1 MKKRINGLALLL
13 AVLVLFSLMSA
24 CGEKAPEEETV
35 ETEEVALLEAEG
47 ALVSFEDG
55 VLTLDV
61 DGNEQSFSV
70 AADTAFSLARGFIA
84 GDTFTVSYEEDNA
97 DAALSVASAKNS
109 GLKPYTLHGT
119 VKSLGEYELCVALD
133 DGGTA
138 DFALSG
144 AALDLWQG
152 LREGIYVELTCLG
165 EGEGGSC
172 VWLQSMTDND
182 GAALLTQPTPEPTEE
197 TTTETVETTETTEE
211 TVEYAWPY
219 EVCDDTVW
227 ASVRAN
233 LRIGPGMEYPCVG
246 DVDCGE
252 ELSRRGLSGD
262 WSAVMIDG
270 REYYIASE
278 LLLAE
283 RPGKLSTITYDANGG
298 TAAPEA
304 QHKLGGEAIHLS
316 LLEPVREGWQFVN
329 WNTNE
334 KGFGVT
340 FFAGD
345 EYEMDGD
352 ATLYAQWVEA
362 EEETT
367 TEEEPVASGEPSGEH
382 PTEETTEPTE
392 EATTEETVEP
402 VPVRDTSSAIAG
414 TLVSMQDGKLTLEAA
429 GLEYVFDITSAT
441 VAAERGVHPGD
452 GVTLY
457 YAGTLGAERDSSAA
471 PAVRVQ
477 FAAGDGRVTGEVTA
491 VGQGIA
497 AVSLGKTELFAA
509 VDGLDAEPGDEL
521 TLTLAPAAA
530 QGNLFDAEA
539 K

>member
-24 CGEKAPEEETV
+24 CGDAAPEEETA
-35 ETEEVALLEAEG
+35 ETEEALLLEAEG
-47 ALVSFEDG
+47 ALVSFEEG
-55 VLTLDV
+55 VLTLAV
-61 DGNEQSFSV
+61 DGDEQSFSV

-97 DAALSVASAKNS
+97 ETALSVASAENS
-109 GLKPYTLHGT
+109 ELKPYTLRGT
-119 VKSLGEYELCVALD
+119 VKSLGEYELRVALD

-138 DFALSG
+138 DFSLSG

-165 EGEGGSC
+165 EGEGGNC
-172 VWLQSMTDND
+172 VWLQSVTDND
-182 GAALLTQPTPEPTEE
+182 GAALLTAPEETTTEE
-197 TTTETVETTETTEE
+197 TTTETVETTEE

-219 EVCDDTVW
+219 EACDDTVW

-233 LRIGPGMEYPCVG
+233 LRTGPGMEYPCVG

-278 LLLAE
+278 LLLME
-283 RPGKLSTITYDANGG
+283 RPGKLSIITYDANGG

-362 EEETT
+362 EEETD
-367 TEEEPVASGEPSGEH
+367 TEEESTASGEPSGEQ
-382 PTEETTEPTE
+382 PTEETDES
-392 EATTEETVEP
+392 TEETVES

-414 TLVSMQDGKLTLEAA
+414 TLVSMQDGKITLEAA
-429 GLEYVFDITSAT
+429 GLDYVFDIASAT
-441 VAAERGVHPGD
+441 VTAERGVHPGD
-452 GVTLY
+452 SVTLY
-457 YAGTLGAERDSSAA
+457 YAGTLGAERDSTAA

-491 VGQGIA
+491 VGQGFA

-509 VDGLDAEPGDEL
+509 VDGLSAEPGDEI
-521 TLTLAPAAA
+521 TLTLAPSVA

>member
-1 MKKRINGLALLL
+1 MKKKVNALALLL

-24 CGEKAPEEETV
+24 CGEKQPEVETV
-35 ETEEVALLEAEG
+35 ETEEVTLVETEG
-47 ALVSFEDG
+47 VLVSFEEG

-61 DGNEQSFSV
+61 DGDEQRFFV

-84 GDTFTVSYEEDNA
+84 GDTLTVSYEEDNA
-97 DAALSVASAKNS
+97 ETVLSVASVESS
-109 GLKPYTLHGT
+109 GLKPYTLRGT
-119 VKSLGEYELCVALD
+119 VKSLGEHELRVALD

-165 EGEGGSC
+165 DSEGGSC
-172 VWLQSMTDND
+172 IWLQSVTDND
-182 GAALLTQPTPEPTEE
+182 GAALLTAPQEEATGE
-197 TTTETVETTETTEE
+197 TTTETVEITEEATAE

-219 EVCDDTVW
+219 EACDDTVW

-233 LRIGPGMEYPCVG
+233 LRTGPGMEYPCVG

-298 TAAPEA
+298 KAAPEA
-304 QHKLGGEAIHLS
+304 QHKLGGEGIHLS
-316 LLEPVREGWQFVN
+316 LLEPVREGWKFVN

-362 EEETT
+362 EDAV
-367 TEEEPVASGEPSGEH
+367 TEEEPTAAGEPNGEQ
-382 PTEETTEPTE
+382 PTEETAESTEETTE
-392 EATTEETVEP
+392 ETAA
-402 VPVRDTSSAIAG
+402 PVRDTSSAIAG

-429 GLEYVFDITSAT
+429 GLEYVFDIASAT
-441 VAAERGVHPGD
+441 VTAERGVHPGD

-457 YAGTLGAERDSSAA
+457 YAGTLGADRDSSAA

-477 FAAGDGRVTGEVTA
+477 ITADDGSVTGEVTA
-491 VGQGIA
+491 VGQGFV

-509 VDGLDAEPGDEL
+509 VDGLDAEAGDEI
-521 TLTLAPAAA
+521 TLVLAPSAA
-530 QGNLFDAEA
+530 QGNLFEA
-539 K
+539 SAK

>member
-1 MKKRINGLALLL
+1 MKKKTNLLAFLLAALLL
-13 AVLVLFSLMSA
+13 LSLLSA
-24 CGEKAPEEETV
+24 CGDKETVEETT
-35 ETEEVALLEAEG
+35 ETEEVTLLEAEG
-47 ALVSFEDG
+47 ALVSFAEG

-61 DGNEQSFSV
+61 DGDEQSFSV

-97 DAALSVASAKNS
+97 ETALSVASAENS
-109 GLKPYTLHGT
+109 DLKPYTLRGT
-119 VKSLGEYELCVALD
+119 VKSLSEYELSVALD

-138 DFALSG
+138 DLALSG

-165 EGEGGSC
+165 EGETGSC
-172 VWLQSMTDND
+172 VWLQSVTDND

-197 TTTETVETTETTEE
+197 TTTETEEITEE

-219 EVCDDTVW
+219 EACDDTVW

-233 LRIGPGMEYPCVG
+233 LRTGPGVEYPCVG

-252 ELSRRGLSGD
+252 ELSRRGLSGA

-316 LLEPVREGWQFVN
+316 LLEPVRDGWQFVS

-362 EEETT
+362 EEETV
-367 TEEEPVASGEPSGEH
+367 TEEEPVASGEQ
-382 PTEETTEPTE
+382 PTEETTEE
-392 EATTEETVEP
+392 TTTVETAEP

-441 VAAERGVHPGD
+441 VTAERGVHPGD

-477 FAAGDGRVTGEVTA
+477 FAAGDGCVTGEVTA
-491 VGQGIA
+491 VGQGFA
-497 AVSLGKTELFAA
+497 AVALGKTELFAA
-509 VDGLDAEPGDEL
+509 VDGLTAEPGDEI
-521 TLTLAPAAA
+521 TLTLAPTTA